1 MVTYAFSDFH
11 VRYRI
16 YKNCTNSE
24 KKKMKMRKKPM
35 SNRTVDQLIQKLK
48 EIRIQ
53 ETKVLDQLEKAR
65 SQETHRALQAPTIN
79 TNSNIFKKGDEVNI
93 TNKIRLPKGRT
104 VTSNDHLAVVS
115 NTRGDKVY
123 FTTNNG
129 TKTWR
134 LYKNLQLYQLLRFIV
149 VVVIAVVVVV
159 VVVVDKVNL

>member
-1 MVTYAFSDFH
+1 MST
-11 VRYRI
+11 
-16 YKNCTNSE
+16 
-24 KKKMKMRKKPM
+24 KPM
-35 SNRTVDQLIQKLK
+35 SNQTVDQLIQKLK
-48 EIRIQ
+48 EIRKQ

-79 TNSNIFKKGDEVNI
+79 TNPNIFKKGDEVNI

-104 VTSNDHLAVVS
+104 VTSNDRLAVVS

-134 LYKNLQLYQLLRFIV
+134 LYKNLQL
-149 VVVIAVVVVV
+149 A
-159 VVVVDKVNL
+159 